1 MAASEIMGS
10 RRSWQSGNRH
20 FVEQLLVTADGV
32 SGITRGDAWG
42 GDSTGDSTLAAPLRR
57 RADQMSNDIE
67 TVPTCTIHRIV
78 YWNFIGYS

>member
-1 MAASEIMGS
+1 MPPSEIMGS

-20 FVEQLLVTADGV
+20 FVEHLLVTADGV

-42 GDSTGDSTLAAPLRR
+42 GDSTLAAPLQR